1 MPSHLR
7 PRLRSRTPST
17 CPPISSRR
25 SSACLGLKLWPRGRC
40 SMPWMVVLTSKL
52 MPMLW
57 PLLGPRLRTRTKW
70 SNSVADSI
78 AASSR
83 LRVSNRCTFSTASSC
98 PCAPSSRGQRQ
109 SSTTSLCSGTQS
121 HYLGQTSAARCWVRQ
136 ILQMHLQTPCAGRS
150 VRSGRSSGSRWR
162 RTSAITACML
172 RHRPSKASQSAT
184 IGWASPSTTMS
195 LASRCSPPA
204 YLSLWSRPGLW
215 THRLPSKTASRAL
228 SSTSSRTWTQE
239 HAWTCS
245 SPSLR

>member
-7 PRLRSRTPST
+7 PRLRSRTTST

-98 PCAPSSRGQRQ
+98 PCAPSSRGLMQR
-109 SSTTSLCSGTQS
+109 STTFLCSGTRRRW
-121 HYLGQTSAARCWVRQ
+121 LGRTSAARCWARRT
-136 ILQMHLQTPCAGRS
+136 LQRPPQTPCGGRS
-150 VRSGRSSGSRWR
+150 LRSGGTSGSMRHP
-162 RTSAITACML
+162 TSATTVCTP
-172 RHRPSKASQSAT
+172 RRRPSKASQSAT
-184 IGWASPSTTMS
+184 IGWASPSATMS

-239 HAWTCS
+239 HAWTGS